1 MTRITKKRKS
11 PRRGRTSRPY
21 HKGNVAKDLLAVAG
35 RLLDTEGLESLTV
48 RRLCR
53 EVGVTPAN
61 FYNHYP
67 SIEDLLGH
75 MAAAAHDSIRMLIAR
90 HARTAGTLEEKI
102 VAATVEVVEFGVK
115 HRDLYRVMF
124 RHLGEREGHERHL
137 QAREQTMA
145 ALVRLI
151 YGDDRYRPDD
161 IVWSHKHCHKAY
173 AAFTYTYGLARII
186 SMGAIDFPS
195 GTAAER
201 KQYVRELG
209 WIFVRGLAAPEPVPA

>member
-1 MTRITKKRKS
+1 LTRTTKK
-11 PRRGRTSRPY
+11 PRSSKRNQAPRPY
-21 HKGNVAKDLLAVAG
+21 HKGNVAKDLLAAA
-35 RLLDTEGLESLTV
+35 RKLLDSEGLESLTV

-67 SIEDLLGH
+67 SIEHLLGH
-75 MAAAAHDSIRMLIAR
+75 MAATAHESIRVLIAR
-90 HARTAGTLEEKI
+90 HAKTDGSLEEKI

-124 RHLGEREGHERHL
+124 RQLGNMEGHERHEL
-137 QAREQTMA
+137 AREQTMA
-145 ALVRLI
+145 DLVRLI

-161 IVWSHKHCHKAY
+161 IAWSHKHCHKAY
-173 AAFTYTYGLARII
+173 AAMTYTYGLARII
-186 SMGAIDFPS
+186 SMGGIQFPS

-201 KQYVRELG
+201 KQYVRELV
-209 WIFVRGLAAPEPVPA
+209 WVFVRGLAAPEPVSP

>member
-1 MTRITKKRKS
+1 
-11 PRRGRTSRPY
+11 
-21 HKGNVAKDLLAVAG
+21 VANDLLAAAS
-35 RLLDTEGLESLTV
+35 RLLDTEGLDSLTV

-67 SIEDLLGH
+67 SVEHLLGH
-75 MAAAAHDSIRMLIAR
+75 MAAAAHDSIRALIAR
-90 HARTAGTLEEKI
+90 HAKTDASLEDKI
-102 VAATVEVVEFGVK
+102 VEATVEVVEFGVK

-124 RHLGEREGHERHL
+124 RQLGNMEAHERHEL
-137 QAREQTMA
+137 AREQTMA

-161 IVWSHKHCHKAY
+161 IAWSHKHCHKAY

-186 SMGAIDFPS
+186 SMGGIDFPS
-195 GTAAER
+195 RTTAER
-201 KQYVRELG
+201 KRFVRELV
-209 WIFVRGLAAPEPVPA
+209 WVFVRGLAAPEPV